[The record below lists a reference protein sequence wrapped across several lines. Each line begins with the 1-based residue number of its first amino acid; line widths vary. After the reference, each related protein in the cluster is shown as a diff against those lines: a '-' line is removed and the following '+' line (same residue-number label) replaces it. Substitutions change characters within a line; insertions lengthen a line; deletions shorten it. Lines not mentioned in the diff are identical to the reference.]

1 MNSVRFLQH
10 SGTTLV
16 RSSEIG
22 RGCSASRYVEVKRL
36 VRPLAGSL
44 RTSIFKAKRYK
55 TKKERFEGVS
65 LFASSG
71 RCFLDVD
78 DEINARCG
86 QQKIRL
92 ATQAPGRVWR
102 MNQERLSPRY
112 TTNLN
117 EIMTVNCL

>member
-1 MNSVRFLQH
+1 MLTAKPEKRDSKEFL
-10 SGTTLV
+10 
-16 RSSEIG
+16 
-22 RGCSASRYVEVKRL
+22 
-36 VRPLAGSL
+36 
-44 RTSIFKAKRYK
+44 F
-55 TKKERFEGVS
+55 
-65 LFASSG
+65 FASSG

-92 ATQAPGRVWR
+92 ATQVPSRLWR

-112 TTNLN
+112 TINLN